1 MTTRNAPAASSL
13 LLALVLALVAA
24 CGCGSPES
32 ASPEGGNA
40 PAEDPSSRPAAT
52 LDIPGGQDALP
63 GGHPSLG
70 ASASLVWDVPAGWV
84 EETPR
89 QSMRHAQYRVD
100 GPGGPGE
107 CVVFYFGP
115 NQGGDARANA
125 ERWAGQFSQPDG
137 GSSLERMTMRQLDGR
152 GVPVQLVE
160 VTGTYEGGM
169 TMSAEPFE
177 PQPEYMLL
185 GAIAQGPDAPWF
197 FKFTGPETTVRAQRE
212 AFTELLGSLR
222 VEG

>member
-1 MTTRNAPAASSL
+1 MTKLKLP
-13 LLALVLALVAA
+13 LALLFAHVVLASF
-24 CGCGSPES
+24 GCGGAAP
-32 ASPEGGNA
+32 PPREGRGDA
-40 PAEDPSSRPAAT
+40 AAEDAARRPAAT
-52 LDIPGGQDALP
+52 LDIPNEQGALP
-63 GGHPSLG
+63 EGHPQIGSTSGSL
-70 ASASLVWDVPAGWV
+70 AWDVPPGWV
-84 EETPR
+84 EQTPT

-100 GPGGPGE
+100 GPGGAGE

-137 GSSLERMTMRQLDGR
+137 GSSLERMKMTQLDGTR
-152 GVPVQLVE
+152 VPVQLVE

-169 TMSAEPFE
+169 TMTAEPFE
-177 PQPEYMLL
+177 PQKDWMLL
-185 GAIAQGPDAPWF
+185 GAIAAGPDAPWF

-212 AFTELLGSLR
+212 AFAKLLGSLR

>member
-1 MTTRNAPAASSL
+1 MTNRNTPWTGTL
-13 LLALVLALVAA
+13 LLIALTVLASP
-24 CGCGSPES
+24 GCGSREN
-32 ASPEGGNA
+32 AAREGADA
-40 PAEDPSSRPAAT
+40 PAEDPSKRPAAT
-52 LDIPGGQDALP
+52 LDIPGGEASLP
-63 GGHPSLG
+63 EGHPPLG
-70 ASASLVWDVPAGWV
+70 AAASLVWDVPPGWV

-89 QSMRHAQYRVD
+89 QSMRHAQYRVN

-137 GSSLERMTMRQLDGR
+137 GSSLERMTMAQLDGTS
-152 GVPVQLVE
+152 VPVQVVE

-177 PQPEYMLL
+177 PQPGYMLL

-212 AFTELLGSLR
+212 AFTKLLGSLR